1 MKAGQPGQDM
11 VNQDDSFI
19 REVNEELRSDQM
31 KAIWTR
37 FGGLIIGLAV
47 LIVLGTVGKVGYD
60 YWQETSSSQ
69 SGDAFL
75 AALDLA
81 KANKTDEALT
91 ALTQLEKEGYGSYP
105 VLARLRTATLQ
116 AQKGETEA
124 AIKAFSEIGK
134 DTRIPPALRDAARLR
149 AAYLL
154 IDAGTYDQVSAEVEQ
169 LAVPQNAMRH
179 SAREALGLAAYN
191 AGDHVKAKGWFQQIT
206 EDAESP
212 RGVMSRAQMLLDV
225 IAASGKA

>member
-1 MKAGQPGQDM
+1 MA
-11 VNQDDSFI
+11 NQDDSFI

-37 FGGLIIGLAV
+37 FGGIIIGIAA

-60 YWQETSSSQ
+60 YWQESSSSQ

-75 AALDLA
+75 VALDLA
-81 KANKTDEALT
+81 KENKPEEALA
-91 ALTQLEKEGYGSYP
+91 ALTKLEQEGYGSYP
-105 VLARLRTATLQ
+105 VLARLRAATLN

-124 AIKAFSEIGK
+124 AVAAFSEIGK
-134 DTRIPPALRDAARLR
+134 DTRIPAALRDAARLR

-179 SAREALGLAAYN
+179 SAREALGLAAYK
-191 AGDHVKAKGWFQQIT
+191 AGDFTKAKGWFQQIA
-206 EDAESP
+206 EDTESP
-212 RGVMSRAQMLLDV
+212 RGVVNRAQMLLDV